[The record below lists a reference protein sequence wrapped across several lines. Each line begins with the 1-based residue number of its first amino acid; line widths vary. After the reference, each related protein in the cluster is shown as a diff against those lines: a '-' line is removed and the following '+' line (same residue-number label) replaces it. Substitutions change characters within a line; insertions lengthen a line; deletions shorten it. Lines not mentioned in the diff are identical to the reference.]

1 VLGGFRIASP
11 IATGGMA
18 TVYLG
23 RKTGPGRYAQMAAIK
38 VIHPHL
44 AQNRELTEMFLD
56 EARLASC
63 VNHPNVCRVLD
74 FGEAEGTFFLA
85 MEYVRG
91 ESFAHVLSAF
101 DQQPEARA
109 RLAVLSAHVLAQA
122 CEGLH
127 AIHEAVDAEGR
138 PLRIVHR
145 DVSPQNLLIAYDGS
159 IRLLDFGIAS
169 AEGRAHTGSTDVV
182 RGRYAYMAPEQMRGL
197 DLDRRADIWSLGV
210 MLREAVTGQN
220 PFLRESQIATML
232 AVTQEPPPNWPSSTE
247 PRLRAIAELSL
258 SRAPEERFASARE
271 LGDALTRYLS
281 ERGESALSTELSEH
295 MRKVFAKEIAE
306 KRAKLRALAEDDTY
320 TDTFSSGYPAVRVSA
335 PPARVTDPPA
345 QAPVQVSRIEARKT
359 ARERDVASRRKRR
372 GAILAAVTGL
382 FALSL
387 TGAWLA
393 TSAHLTARSPLKDAL
408 EAPAAAREQNT
419 DGKHPSPGIVAS
431 VQVSQESAPQVT
443 ARAPTV
449 SEQERAPEAVV
460 ATGTSVPTQVEAVEK
475 ASPSAAN
482 KANMSTTLEPRGPT
496 REPNKAVGAGTVV
509 IGTSQ
514 GWATIFDKGKK
525 LGNTP
530 LRAQLSAGQ
539 HTLVI
544 RPYGEGA
551 ARRISVDVRPDE
563 TIKLRVEP

>member
-1 VLGGFRIASP
+1 LGGFRIANP

-74 FGEAEGTFFLA
+74 FGEAEGTFYLA

-91 ESFAHVLSAF
+91 ENFAQVLARF
-101 DQQPEARA
+101 DQHAEARA
-109 RLAVLSAHVLAQA
+109 RLAILSTHVIAQA

-145 DVSPQNLLIAYDGS
+145 DVSPQNLLVAYDGS
-159 IRLLDFGIAS
+159 IRMLDFGIAS

-197 DLDRRADIWSLGV
+197 ELDRRADIWSLGV
-210 MLREAVTGQN
+210 ILREALTGQN
-220 PFLRESQIATML
+220 PYLRETQIATML
-232 AVTQEPPPNWPSSTE
+232 AVTQEPAPSWPSHTE

-258 SRAPEERFASARE
+258 SRVPEERFASARE
-271 LGDALTRYLS
+271 LGDALTRYLG
-281 ERGESALSTELSEH
+281 ERGESALSTELSQH
-295 MRKVFAKEIAE
+295 MRKVFAQEIAE
-306 KRAKLRALAEDDTY
+306 KRATLRTLAEDDPY
-320 TDTFSSGYPAVRVSA
+320 SDTFSSGYPAVRVSA
-335 PPARVTDPPA
+335 PP
-345 QAPVQVSRIEARKT
+345 VQVVEEPPVATSRARI
-359 ARERDVASRRKRR
+359 KRR
-372 GAILAAVTGL
+372 PRRAKLYLGAAALLALLLAGVG
-382 FALSL
+382 FA
-387 TGAWLA
+387 TRAIRA
-393 TSAHLTARSPLKDAL
+393 TRVHSAQPSPRLVPADR
-408 EAPAAAREQNT
+408 APASNAAREQPAT
-419 DGKHPSPGIVAS
+419 SS
-431 VQVSQESAPQVT
+431 SAPITEPEAARDAPGPEEAPTSEPAAAEELTTAAVEGEPAQPAHEAHSGAKRGAT
-443 ARAPTV
+443 GAARANAPSTGKAA
-449 SEQERAPEAVV
+449 SAEQGGS
-460 ATGTSVPTQVEAVEK
+460 GT
-475 ASPSAAN
+475 
-482 KANMSTTLEPRGPT
+482 L
-496 REPNKAVGAGTVV
+496 V

-514 GWATIFDKGKK
+514 GWATIFNKGKK

-530 LRAQLSAGQ
+530 LRSELGAGT

-551 ARRISVDVRPDE
+551 ARRISVDVVPGE
-563 TIKLRVEP
+563 TIKLRIEL